1 MKKIFVSGIALA
13 ALAAAGT
20 QTALAA
26 DIPPPVPTYRAPV
39 VIPVYNWSGFYI
51 GGNLGWAF
59 GNSSA
64 TYNPTGLTWDV
75 GKNGF
80 LAGGQAGINWQT
92 GAFVFGIEGD
102 LTWIDGKSD
111 RVFIG
116 GISGDGGTDWAATI
130 AARFGFAANN
140 VLWYGKAGAGWVNNT
155 ATIYNAA
162 GGTAWTGSNTNVGWL
177 IGAGVEFGLTQN
189 WTTKL
194 EYNYLNLDNWTGTP
208 GILNGDFGLD
218 LAHGPDAEGRF
229 ELQVLNRQNLGGTLK

>member
-1 MKKIFVSGIALA
+1 MLEGDDSMKKSAITIAAIVTA
-13 ALAAAGT
+13 ATMSFAR
-20 QTALAA
+20 AA
-26 DIPPPVPTYRAPV
+26 DIPPPVPAYRAPV

-111 RVFIG
+111 RVFNG

-155 ATIYNAA
+155 ATIYSGA
-162 GGTAWTGSNTNVGWL
+162 GTTLWTGSNTNVGWL

-208 GILNGDFGLD
+208 GILNGDSVSISRNVQMLKVGLNYK
-218 LAHGPDAEGRF
+218 F
-229 ELQVLNRQNLGGTLK
+229 